1 MEHTEQKSNFLSCCL
16 KALSQLTEAS
26 DREKELLQQT
36 ASLQEEL
43 GILRTELER
52 FRASSSLKESHLAE
66 ENETLKEQLEDARRD
81 LKLNSE
87 ALAQTVFQYNSQL
100 STLKSE
106 LALAT
111 TSLENERQTR
121 ETLEAE
127 AESTRNRLAGA
138 VQEAERCQA
147 AHADTEK
154 ALLREKEE
162 NQRLKDKHSG
172 EQWWESLDKTAVNGL
187 SQKLAKAEARAN
199 SMENEVHRATLQLT
213 EKGLLLDVLQREKDQ
228 ATARVKELETS
239 LQAEKELV
247 GRAGARHEATQE
259 RLAQA
264 QSEGMLLRQ
273 QLEEAQNKGVA
284 KERAVTDAQER
295 FSDILSKL
303 RSDCEARVQLVEE
316 RNKDLASKAA
326 DLRDQVYKLEEEK
339 NEREV
344 RLE

>member
-1 MEHTEQKSNFLSCCL
+1 MKVKPIRHLSIFSTGETS
-16 KALSQLTEAS
+16 SQ
-26 DREKELLQQT
+26 RE
-36 ASLQEEL
+36 
-43 GILRTELER
+43 
-52 FRASSSLKESHLAE
+52 
-66 ENETLKEQLEDARRD
+66 
-81 LKLNSE
+81 
-87 ALAQTVFQYNSQL
+87 
-100 STLKSE
+100 
-106 LALAT
+106 
-111 TSLENERQTR
+111 
-121 ETLEAE
+121 
-127 AESTRNRLAGA
+127 
-138 VQEAERCQA
+138 
-147 AHADTEK
+147 
-154 ALLREKEE
+154 
-162 NQRLKDKHSG
+162 
-172 EQWWESLDKTAVNGL
+172 AVNGL

-228 ATARVKELETS
+228 ASARVKELETS

-247 GRAGARHEATQE
+247 GRSGARHEATQE

-303 RSDCEARVQLVEE
+303 RSDCEARVQLVED
-316 RNKDLASKAA
+316 RNKELASKAA
-326 DLRDQVYKLEEEK
+326 DLREQVYKLEEEK